1 MRRLLSFLLVLVL
14 LIPSLS
20 VVGEPYKIYSANQ
33 LSGSLVGKDMSKY
46 SISRTAMNLTT
57 GNFQVAVFLKDKKSI
72 TALSSALSEKG
83 EKKLSS
89 MVSTSR
95 VVETKDGKYM
105 IKVIAEA
112 KKLPILDEMKEKGII
127 LDYKVKSRPDMPN
140 ITALMGDKEE
150 IKKIAVDMIAAREV
164 IRAREVNSMGYTGS
178 GITVA
183 VVDTG
188 VDYSNPDLR
197 DTLKYYVGS
206 YYQPLDGVNVNVREP
221 LVLDADEAQVLTTV
235 DVKPNATGYIDL
247 SGVTVVTYRP
257 WYEPL
262 DVSNTTGNTTAY
274 VGNIPSKSGHYK
286 FGIAYFYVLDPMGV
300 EIYYA
305 YNVLMADPVTA
316 ENYTLVV
323 IDWNKNSNFNDEYS
337 SGLYYT
343 YDGERITYYDANGN
357 GDYDAGDVSL
367 GVVGGFFYDVGWN
380 FGYPGYFF
388 PGWDLKGRYLSFFYD
403 FYSHGTMCAGTVAS
417 RGTWSGLPGIAPEA
431 KIIGIKGL
439 WIGDV
444 EIGMLW
450 AAGFDVDQAGNIYYT
465 GSPRADIISN
475 SWGNSLFFYDAFGFG
490 YDFESMFENGLTTP
504 GFLDPNFPGIPIVHA
519 AGNGGPGYGTVTAP
533 GTASAV
539 ITVGASTSF
548 MTYPGGRFYDDI
560 ISWSAR
566 GPSPLAEAKPD
577 VVNIGAWAWTV
588 APHYYGGYDIFGG
601 TSMATPMT
609 AGVIAL
615 MLQANPSLKGKPALI
630 RSMIQS
636 TAVDLK
642 YDPFKQ
648 GSGRVDAL
656 NAVSLAL
663 RMAGTE
669 PGTDKTVL
677 IKTSTSSTKLKE
689 MLSGAWEAQWG
700 INIPI
705 YMWWW
710 YGNLLP
716 SVELNLTKLDFA
728 NPSGSLYLGIV
739 GRRDVVPFSFSV
751 TNPTSTGLSFTARA
765 VTYVPT
771 GAPKTYS
778 GLLDYVPG
786 WRFIKWYIF
795 DPSEFEGA
803 ELTKFSAAI
812 DYSSFDYNNNYVR
825 DLAPRLYI
833 WYWDGTGT
841 PTPYVNAFPID
852 YDYATGT
859 TEEVVVHDIAERVKA
874 LGPNY
879 KIAVY
884 VRAVNY
890 ASLSKVPF
898 ILRITNYKRVTD
910 TSVKLSP
917 SSGSIAPGG
926 TVTITGK
933 LIASTVVGPQ
943 QGYIE
948 LDFGSFKKYIPYT
961 YGVYLP
967 LYSVQYLTY
976 TSPTDM
982 LLYNPSSLNG
992 AFDWSW
998 RYESGDW
1005 RVYYVKLMNPAA
1017 RGLFVDFKWTQ
1028 DNSTLAIYTLNS
1040 IGMFAGG
1047 YWGTG
1052 VSRHGYL
1059 GDGIFNI
1066 SSITDAAGKWK
1077 KEMIAT
1083 PEINNLFWVL
1093 LYPWVL
1099 SPPKIPITY
1108 AIAYQQTGPGYY
1120 TIIVH
1125 QLAHGG
1131 KMIYEPIKGYVSVL
1145 SPYDLKRYMNPC
1157 NITMKKG
1164 ETRPA
1169 DFSWK
1174 LWAKADVTYWGESA
1188 EIDAYYAPPLQIT
1201 PDYWYTTS
1209 TLNKGYILNAYK
1221 DAGMV
1226 ISATDTGDGIAGV
1239 LFITFHP
1246 DYKLFYKYM
1255 GTLYED
1261 SYSTMWFEEDL
1272 CPVHVPS

>member
-127 LDYKVKSRPDMPN
+127 LDYKVKPRPDMPN

-150 IKKIAVDMIAAREV
+150 TKKIAVDMIAAREV
-164 IRAREVNSMGYTGS
+164 IRASEVNSMGYTGK

-188 VDYSNPDLR
+188 IDYSNPDLR
-197 DTLKYYVGS
+197 DALEYYVGS
-206 YYQPLDGVNVNVREP
+206 YYQPLDGVNINVREP
-221 LVLDADEAQVLTTV
+221 LVLDADEAQVLNMV

-247 SGVTVVTYRP
+247 SGVTVVTYVP
-257 WYEPL
+257 WEEDL
-262 DVSNTTGNTTAY
+262 DVSYTTGNTTAY
-274 VGNIPSKSGHYK
+274 VGSIPSKSNTYK
-286 FGIAYFYVLDPMGV
+286 FGIAYLYDLDWEWG
-300 EIYYA
+300 IYYA

-316 ENYTLVV
+316 GNYTLVV
-323 IDWNKNSNFNDEYS
+323 IDWNNDSNFYDEYS
-337 SGLYYT
+337 SNLYYT
-343 YDGERITYYDANGN
+343 YDGDRITYYDANGN
-357 GDYDAGDVSL
+357 GKYDAGDVSL
-367 GVVGGFFYDVGWN
+367 GVVGGFFYDVGWW

-403 FYSHGTMCAGTVAS
+403 FESHGTMCAGTVAS

-475 SWGNSLFFYDAFGFG
+475 SWGISSFFYDAFGFG
-490 YDFESMFENGLTTP
+490 YDLESMFENGLATP

-519 AGNGGPGYGTVTAP
+519 AGNGGFGYGTVTAP

-548 MTYPGGRFYDDI
+548 MTYPGASVFYDDI

-577 VVNIGAWAWTV
+577 IVNIGAWAWTV
-588 APHYYGGYDIFGG
+588 APHYYGGYDVFGG

-677 IKTSTSSTKLKE
+677 IRTSTSSTKLKE
-689 MLSGAWEAQWG
+689 VLSGAWKAQWG
-700 INIPI
+700 ISIP
-705 YMWWW
+705 MWWW

-716 SVELNLTKLDFA
+716 PVELNLTKLDFA

-739 GRRDVVPFSFSV
+739 GRREVVPFSFSV
-751 TNPTSTGLSFTARA
+751 TNPTSTGLSFTAKA

-771 GAPKTYS
+771 GTPKNYIDKLRYNSTAGRPLKY
-778 GLLDYVPG
+778 YV
-786 WRFIKWYIF
+786 F
-795 DPSEFEGA
+795 DPSEFAGA
-803 ELTKFSAAI
+803 ELTRFSIAV
-812 DYSSFDYNNNYVR
+812 DYSKFDYNNNYIWDFR
-825 DLAPRLYI
+825 PRLWIY
-833 WYWDGTGT
+833 YWDGTGS
-841 PTPYVNAFPID
+841 PYQGIYPPGLID
-852 YDYATGT
+852 YSYNAGT
-859 TEEVVVHDIAERVKA
+859 TEEVVVHDIAERV
-874 LGPNY
+874 GSGY
-879 KIAVY
+879 KIVVLIEGA
-884 VRAVNY
+884 Y
-890 ASLSKVPF
+890 AGPVIDNIPL
-898 ILRITNYKRVTD
+898 ILRITNYKRVAD

-961 YGVYLP
+961 YGVYIP

-1047 YWGTG
+1047 YLGTG
-1052 VSRHGYL
+1052 VSVHWYSGSGRFY
-1059 GDGIFNI
+1059 IE
-1066 SSITDAAGKWK
+1066 SIADATGKWK

-1083 PEINNLFWVL
+1083 PFVNTYDW
-1093 LYPWVL
+1093 YP
-1099 SPPKIPITY
+1099 
-1108 AIAYQQTGPGYY
+1108 IAYQQTGPGYY

-1125 QLAHGG
+1125 QLVHGG

-1174 LWAKADVTYWGESA
+1174 LWAEAGVTYWGESA
-1188 EIDAYYAPPLQIT
+1188 RIEAAYTPPLEIT
-1201 PDYWYTTS
+1201 PPGWYTTD

-1246 DYKLFYKYM
+1246 DYKLFYKRY
-1255 GTLYED
+1255 GAPYRD
-1261 SYSTMWFEEDL
+1261 PYSTEWFGEDW